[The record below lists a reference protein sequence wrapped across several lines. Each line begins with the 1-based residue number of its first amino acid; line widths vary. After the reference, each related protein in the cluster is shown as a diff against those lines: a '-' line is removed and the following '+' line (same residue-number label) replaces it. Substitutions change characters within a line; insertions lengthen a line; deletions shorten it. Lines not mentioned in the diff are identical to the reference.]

1 MSAMLAAHLILHPQL
16 TKSLKVLA
24 TTVGRDKTYR
34 LIQYLARLI
43 AWSVLRSGTGVEAK
57 DAAIRWNG
65 LKAGLASGRK
75 MLRLLKPLEHLQTA
89 VAAANTPVKSS
100 SLAPVASNVAQ
111 LSQIARQLCYAGYLS
126 TDMIVWLQ
134 SVRFLRIQADKF
146 ARINTISQR
155 FWLSGI
161 VLSLV
166 SSSASMVRLRA
177 EGRRLALT
185 RSAEKGGPD
194 DQEVRKAEGRALLK
208 QRATLVSQL
217 TLDCLDFWIPA
228 TNLGYAH
235 LNDGAIGAIG
245 VVTSYI
251 GLQQQ
256 WIKINGL
263 PAAANKAK

>member
-16 TKSLKVLA
+16 TKTLKVLS

-43 AWSVLRSGTGVEAK
+43 AWSILRSGTGVEAK

-89 VAAANTPVKSS
+89 VTAANTPVKSS

-111 LSQIARQLCYAGYLS
+111 LTQIARQLCYAGYLS

-134 SVRFLRIQADKF
+134 SVKFLRIQADKF

-155 FWLSGI
+155 FWFSGI
-161 VLSLV
+161 VLSLI
-166 SSSASMVRLRA
+166 SSSASMIRLRA
-177 EGRRLALT
+177 EGRRSRFEQDRGEGWT
-185 RSAEKGGPD
+185 GRPGGSSCARTSD
-194 DQEVRKAEGRALLK
+194 A
-208 QRATLVSQL
+208 QL

-228 TNLGYAH
+228 TNLGYAS

-245 VVTSYI
+245 VITSYI

-256 WIKINGL
+256 WIKVNGL
-263 PAAANKAK
+263 AGVAGKAK